1 MPQPCPRLVF
11 ISQVTTELEF
21 LTRSA
26 ELQEALRSGNLL
38 GYCQNKSHQAA
49 LRNEK
54 MLWQFLKVTLE
65 PDSRVKFL
73 KLLGYDKDELQK
85 KVTTW
90 LKSDL
95 ARGDSPHPKED
106 EGDSN
111 RQQAFC
117 SQASKHSTEEAS
129 ASAFFDEL
137 VPQDLAPW
145 EIPVT
150 EDTEG
155 LLSQA
160 LLLGEL
166 GPAVELCLKEERFA
180 EAIILAHAG
189 GADLLKRTQERY
201 LAKKKGGISSV
212 TAGAG
217 EEGRGDVALSTG
229 CPHLRGGVQSSGL
242 SSCQL

>member
-1 MPQPCPRLVF
+1 MTFTLLAFPYQFGGKLVTFGLPSAPAHQVPQPCPRLVF

-38 GYCQNKSHQAA
+38 DYCQNKSRQAA
-49 LRNEK
+49 LQDEK
-54 MLWQFLKVTLE
+54 MLWRFLKVTLE

-73 KLLGYDKDELQK
+73 KLLGFDKDELQK

-111 RQQAFC
+111 RQRAFC
-117 SQASKHSTEEAS
+117 CQASKHSPEEAS

-150 EDTEG
+150 EGT
-155 LLSQA
+155 LTW
-160 LLLGEL
+160 
-166 GPAVELCLKEERFA
+166 A
-180 EAIILAHAG
+180 E
-189 GADLLKRTQERY
+189 
-201 LAKKKGGISSV
+201 
-212 TAGAG
+212 
-217 EEGRGDVALSTG
+217 TG
-229 CPHLRGGVQSSGL
+229 SAWRRWAQGSWT
-242 SSCQL
+242 